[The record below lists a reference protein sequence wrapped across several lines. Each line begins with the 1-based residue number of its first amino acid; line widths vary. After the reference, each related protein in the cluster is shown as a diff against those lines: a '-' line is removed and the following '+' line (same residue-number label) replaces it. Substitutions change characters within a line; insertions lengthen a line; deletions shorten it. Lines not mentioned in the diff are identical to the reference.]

1 MHLNPT
7 TQRRLLRV
15 RGRARAASERPI
27 PPVPPAVR
35 AYLSGEPAQA
45 ATCEDAPEVSD
56 GPEAPGGA
64 ERRRTSRVVL
74 NSNILVRRLGGF
86 NFEVALRDVSPGGCR
101 VELLEPCEVGD
112 PVIARLPQIE
122 PLGSRVCWARGTTT
136 GVQFLTSLHPAVFD
150 ALLTRLPTF
159 A

>member
-7 TQRRLLRV
+7 AQRRLLRV

-27 PPVPPAVR
+27 SAKVS
-35 AYLSGEPAQA
+35 AYLSGQPLAEETGNA
-45 ATCEDAPEVSD
+45 ADAPD
-56 GPEAPGGA
+56 GA
-64 ERRRTSRVVL
+64 ERRRSGRVAL

-86 NFEVALRDVSPGGCR
+86 NFDVALRDVSAGGCR

-112 PVIARLPQIE
+112 PVIARLPQLE
-122 PLGSRVCWARGTTT
+122 PLGSRVCWASGTTT

-150 ALLTRLPTF
+150 ALLPRLS
-159 A
+159 ANE